1 MLDGSRNNVEGGNE
15 VMTEVTEGVVFAN
28 SPTQELVA
36 ALAVCKVALEIHTDT
51 NNLADQ
57 CHSRFDLAAIQAA
70 NTALSSF
77 ENRVGSVDTINI
89 QFEAISASREAG
101 MAREKL
107 IEQGVVSADE
117 CDDDNHIEWLCDVC
131 NLN

>member
-1 MLDGSRNNVEGGNE
+1 MEGGNE

-77 ENRVGSVDTINI
+77 ENRVTQSTFNLR
-89 QFEAISASREAG
+89 QSRLPD
-101 MAREKL
+101 K
-107 IEQGVVSADE
+107 QG
-117 CDDDNHIEWLCDVC
+117 WLVK
-131 NLN
+131 N

>member
-1 MLDGSRNNVEGGNE
+1 
-15 VMTEVTEGVVFAN
+15 MTEVTEGVVFAN
-28 SPTQELVA
+28 S
-36 ALAVCKVALEIHTDT
+36 HTDT

-89 QFEAISASREAG
+89 QFEAISASQEAG
-101 MAREKL
+101 LAREKL